1 MTTDP
6 NQIPQNPQ
14 EPTEPPQ
21 TPPPYQSGQSGQSG
35 EPAGTPPPPPG
46 AAGPNDAYG
55 SYRAN
60 DGYGAY
66 GQPGAPPPTGGS
78 YAYAAPGPPQPA
90 GMAAIWQKW
99 INVTTR
105 PGVASFAQ
113 ELPTANWRDIWL
125 SLIGLAIL
133 SAITGAIAALYTSQ
147 TLTLPRSDGT
157 MTTVHFPAGASWLT
171 IITVPL
177 AFFVGVAILF
187 VIAKI
192 FGGTGTFL
200 EQSYAMALYYVPIQG
215 VIALLGLLPFLGGL
229 AAFVLGIYEIVLAV
243 FAIAAS
249 QRLTVGR
256 SVAVVLLPAVILF
269 LLVCGLIA
277 VLVPVIAT
285 TLNGPRG

>member
-6 NQIPQNPQ
+6 NQVPRDPQNPQ
-14 EPTEPPQ
+14 EPRETPQ
-21 TPPPYQSGQSGQSG
+21 TPPPYQTGQTG
-35 EPAGTPPPPPG
+35 EPPPPG
-46 AAGPNDAYG
+46 GAGSYG
-55 SYRAN
+55 SYRSYDAF
-60 DGYGAY
+60 GE
-66 GQPGAPPPTGGS
+66 PGGPPPTGGA

-90 GMAAIWQKW
+90 GMGAIWQKW

-125 SLIGLAIL
+125 SLIGLAML

-147 TLTLPRSDGT
+147 TLTLPRADGT
-157 MTTVHFPAGASWLT
+157 TTTVHIPAGASWFT

-215 VIALLGLLPFLGGL
+215 VIALLGLLPILGGL
-229 AAFVLGIYEIVLAV
+229 AAFVLGIYEIVLSV

-249 QRLTVGR
+249 QRLTIGR

-269 LLVCGLIA
+269 LLVCGLIVFVA
-277 VLVPVIAT
+277 AIVAAA
-285 TLNGPRG
+285 LNGPNH